1 MHPLHAPV
9 ATTLNP
15 CLSSPRPRLASGA
28 EVSCGPEGVIGP
40 AYQNAPVRENARQR
54 HSAWRSEQKCF
65 DLFCPLLLSKS
76 TFAMP
81 YCGSQR
87 DSHVSVLIQ
96 PQTIDEGGGTGNL
109 PAQHT
114 LLTRS
119 DSLSLSIAGPRARPG
134 QEKLGLRTGRADTGQ
149 VQYKCGKGHDGGYIA
164 SRILSS
170 TSLSIGRGRPPRLSD
185 CAVMCFTPAA
195 FALSRHPIT
204 SCKSTLCKHKT
215 CLQSLN
221 CECLRLPA
229 VAKERWP
236 KECHQHRMS
245 RTYVALRF
253 IVVLLFP
260 SCPAVQTKR

>member
-96 PQTIDEGGGTGNL
+96 PQTIDEGGEREIYLHSTPYSHAPTLCLSAL
-109 PAQHT
+109 PVLVRDRGRKNSASAQ
-114 LLTRS
+114 
-119 DSLSLSIAGPRARPG
+119 DEQI
-134 QEKLGLRTGRADTGQ
+134 QDK
-149 VQYKCGKGHDGGYIA
+149 Y
-164 SRILSS
+164 S
-170 TSLSIGRGRPPRLSD
+170 TS
-185 CAVMCFTPAA
+185 
-195 FALSRHPIT
+195 
-204 SCKSTLCKHKT
+204 
-215 CLQSLN
+215 
-221 CECLRLPA
+221 
-229 VAKERWP
+229 VAKVTMEG
-236 KECHQHRMS
+236 
-245 RTYVALRF
+245 
-253 IVVLLFP
+253 I
-260 SCPAVQTKR
+260 